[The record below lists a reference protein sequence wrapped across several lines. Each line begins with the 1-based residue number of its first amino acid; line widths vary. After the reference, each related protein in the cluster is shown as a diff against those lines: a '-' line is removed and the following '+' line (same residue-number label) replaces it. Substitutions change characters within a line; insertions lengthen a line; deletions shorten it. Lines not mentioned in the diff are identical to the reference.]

1 MNHEPI
7 SPTPWKYK
15 VCPSIPGGE
24 TDAFITNGT
33 DDFTI
38 CGSTHHEKDLKCI
51 VHRVNA
57 YPKLVEFVNRMRKT
71 EIAGDGLDK
80 YSIPKDAEILL
91 TDLREF
97 PRPKG

>member
-57 YPKLVEFVNRMRKT
+57 YPKLVSIVKT
-71 EIAGDGLDK
+71 VAYDGEYSSEDLKDFLKEIGEL
-80 YSIPKDAEILL
+80 P
-91 TDLREF
+91 
-97 PRPKG
+97 